1 MLTMEEQAS
10 FDGPPLPISSRTSAR
25 GRSFELSLIFG
36 KKVAAVLTSLGEAT
50 TTTRR
55 AATELAGLFNAFE
68 GSTLIGILFEQLEGD
83 RVRTFDGPGGLRRA
97 GRVSGS
103 QVAVV
108 DGPAGGASERHE
120 HWHVSFQMLRALRT
134 ADQCMIRGSSGSY
147 RAAPHDAMPC
157 DAMPAMRCRAR
168 AREGRG
174 GLKPPLDPIV
184 STM

>member
-1 MLTMEEQAS
+1 MFRGFAEMFRGFAEIRGCFA
-10 FDGPPLPISSRTSAR
+10 GVSRIHERRFTC
-25 GRSFELSLIFG
+25 F
-36 KKVAAVLTSLGEAT
+36 AAVSQQSRIVNLCSRPVALRSL
-50 TTTRR
+50 
-55 AATELAGLFNAFE
+55 
-68 GSTLIGILFEQLEGD
+68 
-83 RVRTFDGPGGLRRA
+83 
-97 GRVSGS
+97 

-134 ADQCMIRGSSGSY
+134 AHQYMIRGSSGSY

-157 DAMPAMRCRAR
+157 DAMPAMRCCAR